1 MSSTEKFL
9 KLAGKAGVPY
19 EIYTGSRID
28 KGNGQGGCYWSGNNK
43 KLMVWNQ
50 VSSKDIAH
58 ELGHYFAVKDEK
70 QFSINNYGLDLDIFD
85 SMEQER
91 NACLLHFHLCDI
103 FEVPRDTIETDMYN
117 CSFLEKQT
125 TEQVFKDAEDTS
137 NYKFKEVVLLA
148 RKIQGEYDTLNKLN

>member
-1 MSSTEKFL
+1 MCSS
-9 KLAGKAGVPY
+9 
-19 EIYTGSRID
+19 
-28 KGNGQGGCYWSGNNK
+28 
-43 KLMVWNQ
+43 
-50 VSSKDIAH
+50 
-58 ELGHYFAVKDEK
+58 
-70 QFSINNYGLDLDIFD
+70 DL

-125 TEQVFKDAEDTS
+125 AEQVFKDAEDIS